1 MIRHTSFSVPTC
13 NHFSAVAEALV
24 EPSDRLKEMKIAFL
38 LDGIYR
44 YASGSPRARGGAE
57 RDLWL
62 LGAAL
67 ARFGWAVKV
76 AVRDDINPNC
86 RTWIQGVEFI
96 GIGRG
101 RVLLEWYRFLSS
113 ERPDWLFWRCADPR
127 LGALVEIAAWAGV
140 RTIFSVGC
148 DLDVEP
154 RHAPLYCPRWWP
166 LYAWGLS
173 RTHRIFVQHQDQL
186 CGLRPEWRSKASI
199 LPKVCILPGIVG
211 DAMTLKPHSER
222 TKYVIWAGSLMQLK
236 RPDLLIEIARKL
248 PAIRFVVCGGP
259 STLMSAPDYS
269 GRIIDE
275 LGRTANVEY
284 LGQVPPEK
292 AHKLIAEAALL
303 LSTSDTEGF
312 PNTFVQA
319 WSNGTPVV
327 SLKVDP
333 DHNIQRLGL
342 GTVSGNTEGAALDIA
357 ALIDSANRREAIGR
371 RARAFIIENHSA
383 ATVVGRFERALH
395 HAL

>member
-1 MIRHTSFSVPTC
+1 
-13 NHFSAVAEALV
+13 
-24 EPSDRLKEMKIAFL
+24 MKIGFIN
-38 LDGIYR
+38 DGIYA
-44 YASGSPRARGGAE
+44 YASGAPFAVGGAE

-67 ARFGWAVKV
+67 ANFGWSVKV
-76 AVRDDINPNC
+76 VARGDLDPKD
-86 RTWIQGVEFI
+86 RTSIHGVEFI

-101 RVLLEWYRFLSS
+101 QIFLEWYRFLSS
-113 ERPDWLFWRCADPR
+113 ERLDWLFWRCADPR
-127 LGALVEIAAWAGV
+127 LGALVEIAARAGV

-154 RHAPLYCPRWWP
+154 RHAPLYRPRWWR

-173 RTHRIFVQHQDQL
+173 RTHRIFVQHQGQL
-186 CGLRPEWRSKASI
+186 CGLRPEWQSKASI
-199 LPKVCILPGIVG
+199 LPKVCFLPGIVG
-211 DAMTLKPHSER
+211 DGILVKPHSER
-222 TKYVIWAGSLMQLK
+222 AKYVIWAGSLITFK

-275 LGRTANVEY
+275 LGKTANIEY
-284 LGQVPPEK
+284 LGQVPPDK
-292 AHKLIAEAALL
+292 AQKLITEAALL

-319 WSNGTPVV
+319 WSSGTPVI
-327 SLKVDP
+327 SLKIDP

-342 GTVSGNTEGAALDIA
+342 GVVSGSAERAAADIT
-357 ALIDSANRREAIGR
+357 ALIDSAEQREAIAR
-371 RARAFIIENHSA
+371 RARSFILENHSA
-383 ATVVGRFERALH
+383 ATVVGLFERALH
-395 HAL
+395 HAF

>member
-1 MIRHTSFSVPTC
+1 
-13 NHFSAVAEALV
+13 
-24 EPSDRLKEMKIAFL
+24 MKIAFL

-44 YASGSPRARGGAE
+44 YASGSPHAVGGAE

-67 ARFGWAVKV
+67 ANFGWAVKV
-76 AVRDDINPNC
+76 AVRDDISPNH
-86 RTWIQGVEFI
+86 RTSIHGVEFI
-96 GIGRG
+96 GIGQG
-101 RVLLEWYRFLSS
+101 RVLLEWYRFLSA

-127 LGALVEIAAWAGV
+127 LGALVAIAARAGV

-154 RHAPLYCPRWWP
+154 RRAPLYRPRWWR

-173 RTHRIFVQHQDQL
+173 RAHRIFVQHQGQL
-186 CGLRPEWRSKASI
+186 CRLRPQWRLKASI
-199 LPKVCILPGIVG
+199 LPKVCILPGVVG
-211 DAMTLKPHSER
+211 DTTTVKPHSER
-222 TKYVIWAGSLMQLK
+222 AKYVAWVGTLITLR
-236 RPDLLIEIARKL
+236 RPDVLVQIARKL

-259 STLMSAPDYS
+259 STFMSAPDY
-269 GRIIDE
+269 GQRMMDE
-275 LGRTANVEY
+275 LHKTANIEY

-292 AHKLIAEAALL
+292 AQNVIAEAALL

-327 SLKVDP
+327 SLKIDP
-333 DHNIQRLGL
+333 DQSIQRRGL
-342 GTVSGNTEGAALDIA
+342 GVLSGNAERAVLDIA
-357 ALIDSANRREAIGR
+357 DLIDSADRREVIGR
-371 RARAFIIENHSA
+371 RARAFILENHSA
-383 ATVVGRFERALH
+383 ASVVGLFERALH
-395 HAL
+395 NSGRCH

>member
-1 MIRHTSFSVPTC
+1 
-13 NHFSAVAEALV
+13 
-24 EPSDRLKEMKIAFL
+24 
-38 LDGIYR
+38 
-44 YASGSPRARGGAE
+44 
-57 RDLWL
+57 
-62 LGAAL
+62 
-67 ARFGWAVKV
+67 
-76 AVRDDINPNC
+76 
-86 RTWIQGVEFI
+86 
-96 GIGRG
+96 
-101 RVLLEWYRFLSS
+101 
-113 ERPDWLFWRCADPR
+113 
-127 LGALVEIAAWAGV
+127 
-140 RTIFSVGC
+140 
-148 DLDVEP
+148 
-154 RHAPLYCPRWWP
+154 
-166 LYAWGLS
+166 
-173 RTHRIFVQHQDQL
+173 
-186 CGLRPEWRSKASI
+186 
-199 LPKVCILPGIVG
+199 
-211 DAMTLKPHSER
+211 
-222 TKYVIWAGSLMQLK
+222 
-236 RPDLLIEIARKL
+236 LLIEIARKL